1 MTDDGADSP
10 DLVPQNPKAG
20 RLSHR
25 DRQRILDMHESGY
38 SHDEIAEATQRT
50 TGLIKKTLAGLPAQ
64 KKKKRKAPPTTR
76 RGATRSAAAR
86 PAPARPPQP
95 PADANLRHLF
105 WLRPDTLIELEL
117 PADLRGEEAR
127 RLANYLLSLW
137 FGGSGSRSL

>member
-1 MTDDGADSP
+1 MTDDGADSTE
-10 DLVPQNPKAG
+10 LVPQNPKAG

-25 DRQRILDMHESGY
+25 DRQRILEMHESGY

-64 KKKKRKAPPTTR
+64 KKNKSKAPPTAR

-86 PAPARPPQP
+86 PARPPQP
-95 PADANLRHLF
+95 PADANLRHVF

-127 RLANYLLSLW
+127 RLASYLQSLW
-137 FGGSGSRSL
+137 FGSRSL